1 MQNEI
6 TELLIK
12 KMKQK
17 GITQSDLADHMG
29 CTQTT
34 ISNLLNGKS
43 RMSVDDLNS
52 ISKHIGIQIS
62 DLFTELSGIHTDPIT
77 IPNDLQELL
86 TSNPIAFYLINRLK
100 FPAKEESLIEEVLK
114 YTNQKNVFIKI
125 LNKLKDEQ
133 VIEKNSEGYLTL
145 NISKK
150 SILHFHITN
159 QYSERLIE
167 IYKAVRESTVQVSKN
182 KNQLEKWK
190 ESNVD
195 SFYLEYFTSEQ
206 IQQQSEHIRN
216 FLDLVKHQIRSNS
229 LSTKNNEEFKLRV
242 IFASLSNYPI
252 SEVLK
257 NE

>member
-6 TELLIK
+6 TDLLIK

-17 GITQSDLADHMG
+17 GITQNDLANYMG

-34 ISNLLNGKS
+34 VSNLLNGKS
-43 RMSVDDLNS
+43 RMSIDDLNS
-52 ISKHIGIQIS
+52 ISKHLGIQIS
-62 DLFTELSGIHTDPIT
+62 DLFSELNGVNTAPIT
-77 IPNDLQELL
+77 IPNDLQDLL

-100 FPAKEESLIEEVLK
+100 YPATEDTLNEEILK
-114 YTNQKNVFIKI
+114 YSNQKNVFKSI
-125 LNKLKDEQ
+125 LKKLKEEQ
-133 VIEKNSEGYLTL
+133 VIEMNSEGYLTL
-145 NISKK
+145 NLSKK
-150 SILHFHITN
+150 SILHFNITN

-167 IYKAVRESTVQVSKN
+167 IYRAVRESTEHISKN

-195 SFYLEYFTSEQ
+195 SFYLEYFSIEQ

-216 FLDLVKHQIRSNS
+216 FLDLVKHQIRSNN
-229 LSTKNNEEFKLRV
+229 LTNRNTDDFQLRV

-252 SEVLK
+252 AEVLK